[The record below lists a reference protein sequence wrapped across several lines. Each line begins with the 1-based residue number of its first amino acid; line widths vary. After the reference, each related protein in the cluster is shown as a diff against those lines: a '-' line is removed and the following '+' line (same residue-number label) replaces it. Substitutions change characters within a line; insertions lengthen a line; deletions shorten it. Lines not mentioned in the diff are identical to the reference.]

1 MSLLDSILDRKLQFL
16 KQITGKSDETPAPRR
31 DWARYL
37 RVATFFGRTFLAFIW
52 WDLIVGHLPLI
63 GPAVRR
69 GSLDRWRRVA
79 QRYRQL
85 AVRYGGVLI
94 KLGQF
99 LSIRVDVLP
108 LEVLQ
113 ELAGLQDEVPPEAL
127 ADIQGAIVAEFGR
140 PIEDVFAWFDPEPM
154 AAASLAQVHR
164 ARWPA
169 TAAAGHRP
177 VAVGDGP
184 EVVVK
189 VQRPRIE
196 VFVETD
202 LAALRLAVGWLKW
215 YRPIARRVDL
225 DRLYAEFAATTRRE
239 LDFIQE
245 GRNSER
251 FAANFAADPH
261 ICVAKVYWQ
270 ATTRR
275 VLTLENVAA
284 IKITDLAAIEA
295 AGISRSE
302 VARRLYD
309 AYLQQIFVHHFVH
322 ADPHPG
328 NLFVCPLETPPD
340 ALPGTPR
347 PFKITFV
354 DFGMVAVIPAELH
367 AALREYVIALAT
379 RDAHRIVQA
388 YAAAGVLLPGAD
400 LKRLEEVH
408 EVLFRR
414 IGNIRMGQLRDVAL
428 AQAEYVLR
436 EYRDLIFEMP
446 FQFPTDLLF
455 ALRAVAILAGLATT
469 LDPDFD
475 PWAATL
481 PFAEHLAMGELARDW
496 RGYVERAFGWL
507 QLLLRLPDRAD
518 RALALAERGD
528 LTVQTSLAPDHA
540 RALRRIERAVDR
552 LSWMVVAAG
561 LIVAAALLRTAG
573 ETEIGTALAVAAAV
587 AFLWGLTRR

>member
-1 MSLLDSILDRKLQFL
+1 MTLIDSLVDRKLRILQ
-16 KQITGKSDETPAPRR
+16 QVGGGPDAPAALRR
-31 DWARYL
+31 DWPRYL
-37 RVATFFGRTFLAFIW
+37 RVATFFARTFLAFIW
-52 WDLIVGHLPLI
+52 WDLIAGHLPLI
-63 GPAVRR
+63 GAKVRR
-69 GSLDRWRRVA
+69 GSLARWREVA
-79 QRYRQL
+79 RRYRRL
-85 AVRYGGVLI
+85 AIRYGGVLI

-113 ELAGLQDEVPPEAL
+113 ELADLQDEVPPEAL
-127 ADIQGAIVAEFGR
+127 ADIQKVIVEEFGR
-140 PIEDVFAWFDPEPM
+140 PIEEVFAWFAAEPL

-164 ARWPA
+164 ARL
-169 TAAAGHRP
+169 AAAD
-177 VAVGDGP
+177 DGP

-196 VFVETD
+196 MLVETD
-202 LAALRLAVGWLKW
+202 LAALHLAVRWLGW
-215 YRPIARRVDL
+215 YRPIAARVDL
-225 DRLYAEFAATTRRE
+225 GRLYQEFATTTRRE

-245 GRNSER
+245 GRNCER
-251 FAANFAADPH
+251 FAANFAADPG
-261 ICVAKVYWQ
+261 IYIAKVYWET
-270 ATTRR
+270 TTRR
-275 VLTLENVAA
+275 VLTLENVAG

-295 AGISRSE
+295 AGISRSQ

-328 NLFVCPLETPPD
+328 NLFLRPQEPDRAAAPD
-340 ALPGTPR
+340 APR
-347 PFKITFV
+347 PFKIVFV
-354 DFGMVAVIPAELH
+354 DFGMVAVIPETLW
-367 AALREYVIALAT
+367 AALREYVIALAL

-388 YAAAGVLLPGAD
+388 YVAAGVLLPGAD

-408 EVLFRR
+408 ETLFKR
-414 IGNIRMGQLRDVAL
+414 IAGVRMGQLRDVAL
-428 AQAEYVLR
+428 EQAEYLLR

-455 ALRAVAILAGLATT
+455 AVRAVAILSGLATT

-481 PFAEHLAMGELARDW
+481 PFAERLATDELTRDW
-496 RGYVERAFGWL
+496 RGYLERAVGWL
-507 QLLLRLPDRAD
+507 QLLVRLPGHLDRL
-518 RALALAERGD
+518 LAQAERGA
-528 LTVQTSLAPDHA
+528 LTIQSSLAPDHA
-540 RALRRIERAVDR
+540 RALRRIERAVER

-561 LIVAAALLRTAG
+561 LLTAGALLRTAG
-573 ETEIGTALAVAAAV
+573 DASLGVALWIGAGL